1 MATAQ
6 ELYDALRDFAERYAA
21 EPRLKVMNRDW
32 NRVIHV
38 APTDL
43 EDADFTLTLKDGVLT
58 LQRGAPQ
65 AAQLVVR
72 ADSETLTDLFYG
84 DISPTEPYMD
94 GRLRVEASE
103 EDTMRLDVI
112 TLMIWGE

>member
-1 MATAQ
+1 MATVQ
-6 ELYDALRDFAERYAA
+6 ELHDALRDFAERYAA

-32 NRVIHV
+32 DRVIHV

-43 EDADFTLTLKDGVLT
+43 AGGDFTLTLKDGDLS
-58 LQRGAPQ
+58 LQKGAPEH
-65 AAQLVVR
+65 AHMVVR

-94 GRLRVEASE
+94 GRLRIEASE